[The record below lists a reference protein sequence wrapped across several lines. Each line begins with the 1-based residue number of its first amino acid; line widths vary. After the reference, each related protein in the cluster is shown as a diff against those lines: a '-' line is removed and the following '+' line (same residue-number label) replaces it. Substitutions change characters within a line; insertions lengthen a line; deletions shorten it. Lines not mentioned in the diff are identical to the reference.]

1 MDETTDLVAMARSVI
16 DSNPY
21 LVLGTLGEDGAP
33 RVSPV
38 FFGVDGYRDFY
49 WVSSPEAVHS
59 LNVEERPAVSAVI
72 FDSTVRTGHGR
83 AVYLTGRA
91 RRVPDAELPQRCE
104 VAFRDIAGARP
115 FGPEELSGPADLR
128 LYLLPADTLDVH
140 IPAGHPT
147 LGTGIDRRVRAW
159 SAA

>member
-1 MDETTDLVAMARSVI
+1 MTDELNEMARQVI
-16 DSNPY
+16 DGNKY
-21 LVLGTLGEDGAP
+21 MTLGTIGPDGRP

-38 FFGVDGYRDFY
+38 YFTHVGYRDFY

-72 FDSTVRTGHGR
+72 FDSTVRAGHGR

-91 RRVPDAELPQRCE
+91 RRVPDAELPERCE

-128 LYLLPADTLDVH
+128 LYLLPADALDVH